1 MIVKIA
7 VLSITGA
14 FLISQIK
21 NLKPEYGQVLLM
33 AMGVFLFFFAFS
45 YLDVIKQMLE
55 TITEHITIKQT
66 YLTILMKMTGIAYV
80 CEFAS
85 NLCKDAGC
93 QTIASQVEMI
103 GKLSMLLLSM
113 PIVTSLTDTIY
124 QLF

>member
-45 YLDVIKQMLE
+45 YLDVMKQMLE